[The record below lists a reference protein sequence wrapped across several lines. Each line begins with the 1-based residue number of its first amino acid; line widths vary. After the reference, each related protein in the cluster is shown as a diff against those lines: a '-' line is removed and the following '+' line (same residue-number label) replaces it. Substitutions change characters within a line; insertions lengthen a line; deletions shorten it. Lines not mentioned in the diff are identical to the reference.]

1 MGNWVFDKQ
10 WREEQYYMK
19 KPEEKTIP
27 KRRYPP
33 FWEKFIPIA
42 LGIIAVII
50 VILLLIIIAVF
61 TGIFP
66 GSR

>member
-1 MGNWVFDKQ
+1 MNK
-10 WREEQYYMK
+10 RENQT
-19 KPEEKTIP
+19 PL

-42 LGIIAVII
+42 LGTIVVII
-50 VILLLIIIAVF
+50 IILLLIAIAVA

-66 GSR
+66 GFG

>member
-1 MGNWVFDKQ
+1 MNK
-10 WREEQYYMK
+10 RENQT
-19 KPEEKTIP
+19 PL

-50 VILLLIIIAVF
+50 VILLLIIIAIALGV
-61 TGIFP
+61 FP
-66 GSR
+66 GSG